1 MFQPLIVLANLPLP
15 TPIHSL
21 PSLSTASLEQSLLG
35 EALAA
40 IDTGQVVDA
49 VVEEVEGRRR
59 SLLIPR
65 RPDMSPGWTTSCC
78 NVRQSAE
85 APSLVG
91 RESGSLFAPQT
102 PTSWLRPSR
111 LGDPLVS
118 LRPVPCPA
126 PPQHL
131 GALAK
136 TECWVG
142 AELTTLLPISH
153 GALYIYIYITTIA
166 LQAAGE
172 RSAHERCARAR
183 LTRIN
188 SSSLRRRW
196 NWKIDS
202 RSGVRDQRG
211 SDVLTG
217 VTY

>member
-1 MFQPLIVLANLPLP
+1 MSNLQLAGLSQSTLDLLSLSVSLLAMVLDLVTTLQVNWLFQPLIVLANLPLP
-15 TPIHSL
+15 TPIHSPL
-21 PSLSTASLEQSLLG
+21 SLSTASLEQTLLG

-131 GALAK
+131 GDVAK

-142 AELTTLLPISH
+142 AELTTLLPIF
-153 GALYIYIYITTIA
+153 GALYILLLLHFRPQVNA
-166 LQAAGE
+166 L
-172 RSAHERCARAR
+172 HM
-183 LTRIN
+183 
-188 SSSLRRRW
+188 
-196 NWKIDS
+196 
-202 RSGVRDQRG
+202 
-211 SDVLTG
+211 SDVRERG
-217 VTY
+217 